1 MSTSFDG
8 GKNMEIESMRT
19 VRGVKAIVEY
29 LESVNCSMGKSTID
43 KLIRTKEIPHMRI
56 SERVIVFNLDK
67 IDEWLKGADNQSE
80 SNQQKLG

>member
-1 MSTSFDG
+1 
-8 GKNMEIESMRT
+8 METESMRT

-29 LESVNCSMGKSTID
+29 LASVNCPMGKSTVD
-43 KLIRTKEIPHMRI
+43 KLIRTKEIPHMRF

-80 SNQQKLG
+80 SDQQKLG